1 MENTTLNSTTVA
13 LAAATLLTLG
23 LLAQGKPEN
32 GSETG
37 SLPVRATEAEI
48 LEKAEDLVDPARAHS
63 RKRGSLSMPYFSFAQ
78 MLRSRS

>member
-1 MENTTLNSTTVA
+1 MQNTTLNSSTVA

-23 LLAQGKPEN
+23 LLVQGKPER
-32 GSETG
+32 GDGAS
-37 SLPVRATEAEI
+37 PIRATEADI
-48 LEKAEDLVDPARAHS
+48 LEKAEDLVDPARTPT

>member
-23 LLAQGKPEN
+23 LLVQGKPER
-32 GSETG
+32 GDGLS
-37 SLPVRATEAEI
+37 PARAAEADI
-48 LEKAEDLVDPARAHS
+48 LGKAEDLVDPARPHT